1 MRTPE
6 TVTHTDTVIPAEEL
20 VRGPI
25 VLMYHGTT
33 FGKPSSEYS
42 IEARLFKKHIAYLAD
57 NGWQTRLIK
66 DLACPELLTPKTVI
80 ITFDD
85 GYADNFEGAFLPLVE
100 HNMKATWFITTDCI
114 GKYAVWMGPKSMET
128 RMLDDQQL
136 REMSH
141 QGMEIGSHTC
151 SHPDLG
157 RLPYAEQLE
166 QVRASKEHLESLLD
180 SSVHSFAY
188 PYGRY
193 NTESLIALKK
203 VGYQFACSVRSGW
216 SLKGSDFLTIRRVT
230 VFSGDTP
237 SILARKLAFADNDV
251 SWRKLFGYYLKR
263 AGSRL
268 RRHPGQAI

>member
-1 MRTPE
+1 MKSLKNIIPG
-6 TVTHTDTVIPAEEL
+6 DTASPAMESS
-20 VRGPI
+20 RGPI

-33 FGKPSSEYS
+33 VDKPTSQYS
-42 IEARLFKKHIAYLAD
+42 IEAHLFKQHVAYLAD

-85 GYADNFEGAFLPLVE
+85 GYADNFEGALLPLVD
-100 HNMKATWFITTDCI
+100 HNMQATWFITTDCI
-114 GKYAVWMGPKSMET
+114 GKYAHWMGSNMPET
-128 RMLDDQQL
+128 RMLDKQQL
-136 REMSH
+136 REMAD

-157 RLPYAEQLE
+157 RLPYAEQVD
-166 QVRASKEHLESLLD
+166 QVRASKELLESLLD
-180 SSVHSFAY
+180 SSVPSFAY

-193 NTESLIALKK
+193 NADSVKALRKA
-203 VGYQFACSVRSGW
+203 GYQFACSVRSGW
-216 SLKGSDFLTIRRVT
+216 SLKGSDLLAIRRVT
-230 VFSGDTP
+230 VFSGDST

-251 SWRKLFGYYLKR
+251 SWGKLFRYYLKR

-268 RRHPGQAI
+268 GYTGQTF